1 LTGEPFR
8 AKEEIMSN
16 APDLPADV
24 AIVLV
29 AAGRGLR
36 AGGPIPKQYARVAG
50 KPLLAHAIEALA
62 SLGAPIQTV
71 IAAGDEDLF
80 ASTMASVSALSR
92 NLLRKPV
99 LGGETRQASVRAGL
113 EALATAAPSIVLIH
127 DGARA
132 TPAIALLRRALQ
144 AARQHG
150 AAIPALAPTDTI
162 KQVDAQGR
170 TLATL
175 DRDALRAIQTPQAFR
190 FDLIN
195 AAHTAAAQ
203 AGLTDFPDD
212 AAVAEWAGHPV
223 ICFDGD
229 TQNMK
234 VTRPEDF
241 LSLETRLLADCPD
254 IRIGQGYD
262 VHAFGPG
269 DHIWLG
275 GVKIAHDH
283 ALVGHS
289 DADVLMHAITD
300 ALLGALADGDIGS
313 HFPPSDPQWKGA
325 SSDIFLRHAVDLVAA
340 RGGLIAHLDGTVIC
354 EAPKVGP
361 HRDAIRARLA
371 EICGLSVDRI
381 GVKATTS
388 ERLGF
393 TGRGEGIAAMALAT
407 IRLPLARGQDA

>member
-1 LTGEPFR
+1 
-8 AKEEIMSN
+8 MSI
-16 APDLPADV
+16 APDLPAEV
-24 AIVLV
+24 AVVLV

-36 AGGPIPKQYARVAG
+36 AGGLIPKQYAQIAG
-50 KPLLAHAIEALA
+50 KPLLAHTIEALA
-62 SLGAPIQTV
+62 SLGAPIQAV

-80 ASTMASVSALSR
+80 ASAVASLSSVSR

-99 LGGETRQASVRAGL
+99 LGGDTRQASVMAGL
-113 EALATAAPSIVLIH
+113 EALATAPPAIVLIH

-132 TPAIALLRRALQ
+132 TPGAPLLRRAIR
-144 AARQHG
+144 AAREHG
-150 AAIPALAPTDTI
+150 AAVPALTPTDTI
-162 KQVDAQGR
+162 KRVDAQGR

-175 DRDALRAIQTPQAFR
+175 DRNTLRAIQTPQAFR
-190 FDLIN
+190 FDLIR
-195 AAHTAAAQ
+195 AAHASAALA
-203 AGLTDFPDD
+203 ALADFPDD

-223 ICFDGD
+223 ICFDGEA
-229 TQNMK
+229 QNMK

-241 LSLETRLLADCPD
+241 LSLEKGLLADCPD
-254 IRIGQGYD
+254 IRTGQGYD

-289 DADVLMHAITD
+289 DADVLMHAVTD

-313 HFPPSDPQWKGA
+313 HFPPSNPQWKGA

-340 RGGLIAHLDGTVIC
+340 RGGLIAHIDGTVIC
-354 EAPKVGP
+354 EMPKVGP

-371 EICGLSVDRI
+371 EICGLSLDRI
-381 GVKATTS
+381 AVKATTS
-388 ERLGF
+388 EKLGF
-393 TGRGEGIAAMALAT
+393 TGRREGIAAMAIAT
-407 IRLPLARGQDA
+407 VRLPLRQQSDH

>member
-1 LTGEPFR
+1 
-8 AKEEIMSN
+8 MSI
-16 APDLPADV
+16 ATVLPADV

-36 AGGPIPKQYARVAG
+36 AGGAVPKQYVRLAG
-50 KPLLAHAIEALA
+50 KPLLAHTIEALA
-62 SLGAPIQTV
+62 SLGAPIQPV

-80 ASTMASVSALSR
+80 ASTVASVTAGCR
-92 NLLRKPV
+92 KLLRKSVP
-99 LGGETRQASVRAGL
+99 GGETRQASVRAGL
-113 EALATAAPSIVLIH
+113 EALAIAAPAIVLIH

-132 TPAIALLRRALQ
+132 TPGAPLLRRAIQ
-144 AARQHG
+144 AARTHG
-150 AAIPALAPTDTI
+150 AAVPALAPTDTI

-175 DRDALRAIQTPQAFR
+175 DRNALRAIQTPQAFH
-190 FDLIN
+190 FDLIR
-195 AAHTAAAQ
+195 AAHAAAAQ
-203 AGLTDFPDD
+203 AGLADFPDD

-223 ICFDGD
+223 ICFDGEA
-229 TQNMK
+229 QNMK

-241 LSLETRLLADCPD
+241 LSLEARLLADRPD
-254 IRIGQGYD
+254 IRTGQGYD

-269 DHIWLG
+269 DHVWLG

-325 SSDIFLRHAVDLVAA
+325 SSDFFLRHAVSLVSA
-340 RGGLIAHLDGTVIC
+340 RGGRIAHLDGTVIC

-361 HRDAIRARLA
+361 HRDIIRARLA
-371 EICGLSVDRI
+371 EICGLSLDRVA
-381 GVKATTS
+381 VKATTS

-393 TGRGEGIAAMALAT
+393 TGRGEGIAAMAIAT
-407 IRLPLARGQDA
+407 VRLPLARGQDD